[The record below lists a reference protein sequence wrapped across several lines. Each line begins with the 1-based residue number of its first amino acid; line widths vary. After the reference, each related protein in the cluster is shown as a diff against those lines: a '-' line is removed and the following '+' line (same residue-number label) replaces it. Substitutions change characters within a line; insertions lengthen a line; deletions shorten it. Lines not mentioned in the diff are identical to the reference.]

1 MKNILKEEINKNL
14 KLIKYDRSKIL
25 SEQDEDLITM
35 ANKWID
41 RTFRDDVNKSV
52 KDINKGLDKN
62 FRDPIND
69 KIKGVNDWVNA
80 NVIPEINKS
89 LKMWR
94 ISSGDIKWLKERLLF
109 LDFSFDEK
117 EQQTLKTLYPTFYK
131 VNDLLNEKWN
141 EFNAWMRDDSL
152 VATLVLNLAAAF
164 TRHPA
169 LLKAALV
176 ADALEINA
184 YIQPHKDNP
193 DGDWFMG
200 GILAIFALMNITD
213 IMRMSNMDT
222 SDIRQFKEY
231 IESKG
236 KKKISSELAEK
247 SKKTLFKNPEILKKC
262 YSSLW
267 NKTVITIIK
276 NNFPKGLKQI
286 ATLILWLISH
296 GFLSASFLTKIAF
309 TLTKSLAKPIFT
321 MATVG
326 ISWYVVCRVLGLPG
340 VPKFDSP
347 EMTQIKP
354 ESKKPK
360 DTNQICLVNLT
371 SNVLKILLNTNT
383 VYSSRNKG
391 YLPELE
397 LIDMFFDVIEPT
409 DPDYVK
415 TNPWYSFSLK
425 NNKLTVNNTQNYNEI
440 KIYNIN
446 GKILQSK
453 VVDGQKTTIDTSKIN
468 KLYVWILSIKDNSN
482 RVTLTKIIPNRDIEH
497 GTFNFEGQEYDPG
510 VYNRR
515 FELIIKSFQKK
526 YNLSVD
532 GALGPK
538 TINKIL
544 EILATKKELCVE
556 DENNIYGKIEK
567 KYKEVSKKIEQDVLD
582 KSEKNKE
589 LLDKNLKQIADNEE
603 WNNRQKDSVLNSYKP
618 INDITEDDYKY
629 FQNTLDSLIKNK

>member
-25 SEQDEDLITM
+25 SEQDEDLITI

-62 FRDPIND
+62 FRNPIND
-69 KIKGVNDWVNA
+69 KIKAANDWINA
-80 NVIPEINKS
+80 NVIPEINRS
-89 LKMWR
+89 LKMWN
-94 ISSGDIKWLKERLLF
+94 ISSGDIKWLKERFGIFFIEGELQKNPYVYH
-109 LDFSFDEK
+109 DM
-117 EQQTLKTLYPTFYK
+117 TLA
-131 VNDLLNEKWN
+131 DKWLSLRWD
-141 EFNAWMRDDSL
+141 EFNEWMRNDSL
-152 VATLVLNLAAAF
+152 VATLTLNVAAAI
-164 TRHPA
+164 TRHPV
-169 LLKAALV
+169 LLRSAVMADLV
-176 ADALEINA
+176 EINA
-184 YIQPHKDNP
+184 YIQPNKDNP

-213 IMRMSNMDT
+213 IMRTGNLDT
-222 SDIRQFKEY
+222 SDIKQFKDY

-236 KKKISSELAEK
+236 NKKISGELIEK
-247 SKKTLFKNPEILKKC
+247 SKKTIFKNPEILKKC
-262 YSSLW
+262 YTSLW
-267 NKTVITIIK
+267 NKTIISIIK

-286 ATLILWLISH
+286 ATLILWLISD
-296 GFLSASFLTKIAF
+296 GFFSASFLTKIAF
-309 TLTKSLAKPIFT
+309 TLTKSVAKPIFT

-326 ISWYVVCRVLGLPG
+326 ISWYVVCRILGLPG
-340 VPKFDSP
+340 VPKFDSL

-383 VYSSRNKG
+383 VYSIKNKG

-397 LIDMFFDVIEPT
+397 LIDMFFDLIEPT

-415 TNPWYSFSLK
+415 TNPWYRFSLK

-468 KLYVWILSIKDNSN
+468 KLYVWILSIKDNLN

-497 GTFNFEGQEYDPG
+497 GTFNFEGQEYNPG

-515 FELIIKSFQKK
+515 FELIIQSFQKK
-526 YNLSVD
+526 YNLPVD
-532 GALGPK
+532 GVLGPK

-544 EILATKKELCVE
+544 EVLSTKKELCVE
-556 DENNIYGKIEK
+556 DENNIYSKIEK

-589 LLDKNLKQIADNEE
+589 LLEKNLKQISDNEE
-603 WNNRQKDSVLNSYKP
+603 WNNRQKDSVLNSYQP
-618 INDITEDDYKY
+618 IGNITEDDYKY